1 MVKRRQSLL
10 WLVFALVLSFVVL
23 PIDSASAAI
32 ADGTYKVQYEV
43 KKSGSNSTSI
53 ADGYFSKPATVTVSG
68 GKATVQITLT
78 GAEMIKSL
86 SVQGTP
92 VTVVSDS
99 GSTRVVKFNVSG
111 DLSKRIPM
119 SMHIVVPKSDTFEG
133 YDTTHGA
140 DLVLKVDSIASAG
153 GSGSGSAS
161 GSDSGSGSGDK
172 VVDNPKT
179 SDDSPIVLYAILLA
193 GAAGALVLVRK
204 LRPAG
209 N

>member
-1 MVKRRQSLL
+1 MKRRQSLL

-119 SMHIVVPKSDTFEG
+119 SMHIVVPDM
-133 YDTTHGA
+133 YDTTHSA
-140 DLVLKVDSIASAG
+140 DLVMNVSGLGSAG
-153 GSGSGSAS
+153 GSS
-161 GSDSGSGSGDK
+161 SGSGGTSIGDGK
-172 VVDNPKT
+172 VVENPRT
-179 SDDSPIVLYAILLA
+179 SDESPIALYVMLLA
-193 GAAGALVLVRK
+193 GAAGAFILVRK